1 MCKQVRTIHPRP
13 PTGSAAHDRVGPL
26 LGAYVLGALE
36 HDEGEDVRA
45 HLVACAACRGEARQ
59 LTEAAS
65 FLVDGSPAPGPSAE
79 LWERIAASVRRADPH
94 GDVDGG

>member
-1 MCKQVRTIHPRP
+1 MDKQIRTVHRDRS
-13 PTGSAAHDRVGPL
+13 TGSAAHDRVAPM

-36 HDEGEDVRA
+36 RDEGEDVRA
-45 HLVACAACRGEARQ
+45 HLRACVACRGEARQ

-65 FLVDGSPAPGPSAE
+65 FLLDGSPAPGPSAE
-79 LWERIAASVRRADPH
+79 LWERIAASVRQADPH